1 MPKNIRRFMM
11 FEFDPVAFLQAA
23 APLATA
29 VIFVVMAITYFAGRL
44 GLEGRGQLIFALSL
58 GFFLGG
64 GLIIASTEPVN
75 YADWFFV
82 VLYALIMAVTPS
94 LLYDQGKELMIKAV
108 RSQIGGSSTG
118 RG

>member
-1 MPKNIRRFMM
+1 V
-11 FEFDPVAFLQAA
+11 FEFDPVSFLQAA

-44 GLEGRGQLIFALSL
+44 GLKDNAQLIFALSL

-64 GLIIASTEPVN
+64 GLIIASTEPVS

-82 VLYALIMAVTPS
+82 VLYALMMAVTPS
-94 LLYDQGKELMIKAV
+94 LLYDQGKEMMVKAV
-108 RSQIGGSSTG
+108 KSQVGGTGQG